1 MQLNTGAEKT
11 AEAGGAAATGQV
23 SEPGRSVEESMRSNT
38 AEAVRLRM
46 SGVTRTVPDGRSSR
60 VLLDRIDIE
69 ARSGELVALMGPS
82 GSGKTTLLRIAAG
95 LDAADNGQV
104 IVNDAYLSALDRN
117 GIAELRRRSIGY
129 VEQRWNLLDSL
140 TVMENVSLPLELD
153 GMRARDASSAAMAA
167 LESVGLVEMARTFP
181 GELSGGEQ
189 QRVAIARALV
199 GKRHL
204 LLADEPT
211 GALDAYT
218 AEVVMRLIRRRC
230 DDDGAA
236 VLLATHDPAVSGWA
250 DRVVF
255 LREGALSEHT
265 ATGGAL

>member
-1 MQLNTGAEKT
+1 MQLNTGAGQT
-11 AEAGGAAATGQV
+11 TGPDDAAVTGQV
-23 SEPGRSVEESMRSNT
+23 SEPRRTVDEPVTCTKEV
-38 AEAVRLRM
+38 AVRLRM

-60 VLLDRIDIE
+60 VLLDRIDLE
-69 ARSGELVALMGPS
+69 VCSGELVALMGPS

-95 LDAADNGQV
+95 LDAADSGQV
-104 IVNDAYLSALDRN
+104 VVDATYLSALDRN

-140 TVMENVSLPLELD
+140 TVLENVSLPLELD
-153 GMRARDASSAAMAA
+153 GMRTRDASGPAMAA
-167 LESVGLVEMARTFP
+167 LESVRLVEMARAFP

-199 GKRHL
+199 GRRHL

-218 AEVVMRLIRRRC
+218 AEVVMRLVRRRC

-255 LREGALSEHT
+255 LRDGALSDHT
-265 ATGGAL
+265 ATGGV